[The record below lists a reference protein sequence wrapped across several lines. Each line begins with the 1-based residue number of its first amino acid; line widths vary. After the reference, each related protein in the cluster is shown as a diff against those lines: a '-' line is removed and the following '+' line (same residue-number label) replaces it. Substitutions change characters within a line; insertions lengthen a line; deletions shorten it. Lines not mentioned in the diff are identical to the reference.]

1 MLVPF
6 PISLVT
12 IIGVF
17 IIAIIRMEDDM
28 PIEGQPVRFLHCRV
42 VNEPHSHILSQDD
55 VTVFMLIGI

>member
-1 MLVPF
+1 
-6 PISLVT
+6 
-12 IIGVF
+12 
-17 IIAIIRMEDDM
+17 MEDDM